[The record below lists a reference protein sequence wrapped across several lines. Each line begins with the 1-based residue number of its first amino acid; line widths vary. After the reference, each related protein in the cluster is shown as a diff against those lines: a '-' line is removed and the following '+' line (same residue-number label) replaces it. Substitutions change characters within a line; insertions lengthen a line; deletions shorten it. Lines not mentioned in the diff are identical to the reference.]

1 MMLFNI
7 DQSPTDMYL
16 LNGQNELA
24 IQGEG
29 FYDENAIYP
38 IGIAG
43 KISFAL
49 DEIKISNPINPSLF
63 WTNSLIHIILL
74 LVAFMK

>member
-38 IGIAG
+38 
-43 KISFAL
+43 
-49 DEIKISNPINPSLF
+49 
-63 WTNSLIHIILL
+63 
-74 LVAFMK
+74 

>member
-1 MMLFNI
+1 LTNDGYDAFNI

-29 FYDENAIYP
+29 FYDENAIY
-38 IGIAG
+38 IGIRKEVAE
-43 KISFAL
+43 KF
-49 DEIKISNPINPSLF
+49 
-63 WTNSLIHIILL
+63 HLL
-74 LVAFMK
+74 